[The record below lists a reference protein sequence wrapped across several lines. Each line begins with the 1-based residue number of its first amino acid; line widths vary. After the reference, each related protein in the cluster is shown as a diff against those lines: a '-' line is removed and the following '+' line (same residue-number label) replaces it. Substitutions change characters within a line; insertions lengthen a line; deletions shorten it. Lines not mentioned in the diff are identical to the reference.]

1 MDIPLRVDDAMVKE
15 LIGYRD
21 PLSHKGTWGYI
32 ALIGGSL
39 RYSGAEKLANI
50 AACAVRSGAGVVKL
64 ATASSIARS
73 VIPYLLESTLFPL
86 SDRDGSIVFE
96 RSEIDELVSGTKA
109 VGIGMGI
116 GPESEAGDIIRY
128 LLGSYRG
135 SLLIDADGLNA
146 VSRMGAGV
154 LDNSAC
160 RVVLTPHMKEFSRLC
175 GRSVEE
181 ITASPLQL
189 ARDFAAAHGVTV
201 LLKGTETVITDGK
214 RSYLSDTGCPG
225 MATAGSGDVLSGILT
240 ALLGYLG
247 DRVLEAAA
255 AAAYINGKA
264 GMIAQ
269 SRSNAVCMSASDTAW
284 AVKDALIGILS

>member
-1 MDIPLRVDDAMVKE
+1 MEGPVRVDEQMIKD

-64 ATASSIARS
+64 ATAASIAHA
-73 VIPYLLESTLFPL
+73 VMPYLLESTLFPL
-86 SDRDGSIVFE
+86 SDRDGNILFV
-96 RSEIDELVSGTKA
+96 RDEIDELVSNTRA
-109 VGIGMGI
+109 AGIGMGI
-116 GPESEAGDIIRY
+116 GADSEAGEIIKH
-128 LLGSYRG
+128 LLKSYKG
-135 SLLIDADGLNA
+135 SLLIDADGLNQLA
-146 VSRMGAGV
+146 LIGSDI
-154 LDNSAC
+154 LDDASC
-160 RVVLTPHMKEFSRLC
+160 RVVITPHVREFSRLS
-175 GRSVEE
+175 GLEVND
-181 ITASPLQL
+181 ILASPLEH
-189 ARDFAAAHGVTV
+189 ARSFAKEHGITV

-214 RSYLSDTGCPG
+214 RDFISDSGCPG

-247 DRVLEAAA
+247 ERTAEAAA
-255 AAAYINGKA
+255 AAAYINGRA

-269 SRSNAVCMSASDTAW
+269 SRSNAVSMSASDTAW
-284 AVKDALIGILS
+284 AVKDAITEILS

>member
-1 MDIPLRVDDAMVKE
+1 MDGPVRVDDCMIKK

-21 PLSHKGTWGYI
+21 PGSHKGTWGYI

-64 ATASSIARS
+64 ATASSIAHS

-86 SDRDGSIVFE
+86 SDRDGNIIFV
-96 RSEIDELVSGTKA
+96 RDEIDGLVAGTKA

-116 GPESEAGDIIRY
+116 GSGSQAGQIIEY
-128 LLGSYRG
+128 LLCSYTG

-146 VSRMGAGV
+146 VSRLGADI
-154 LDNSAC
+154 LDGASC
-160 RVVLTPHMKEFSRLC
+160 RVVLTPHVKEFSRLS
-175 GRSVEE
+175 GKTVEE
-181 ITASPLQL
+181 VQRSPLQL
-189 ARDFAAAHGVTV
+189 ASEFASRHSVTV
-201 LLKGTETVITDGK
+201 LLKGAETVITDGE
-214 RSYLSDTGCPG
+214 RAFISDTGCPG

-247 DRVLEAAA
+247 DRTLEASA
-255 AAAYINGKA
+255 AAAYINGAA
-264 GMIAQ
+264 GEIAQ
-269 SRSNAVCMSASDTAW
+269 ERSNAVTMSASDTAW
-284 AVKDALIGILS
+284 AVKDALVRILS